1 MTTHPCNFDNTSK
14 EIKETD
20 KKGSKI
26 EILLHGGPLCAMAC
40 GTNNKLTIPQIK
52 SKFFIF
58 FSALHDFF
66 L

>member
-1 MTTHPCNFDNTSK
+1 MITHPCNFDNTSE

-40 GTNNKLTIPQIK
+40 GKNNKLTIPQIK
-52 SKFFIF
+52 S
-58 FSALHDFF
+58 
-66 L
+66 